1 MHHLLV
7 LLSGRR
13 MVVDSFGGNVIQAY
27 CVEAV
32 MRAAKKG
39 DDAVSLNRKIS
50 FSRIRGVQA
59 APEKDSASLN

>member
-1 MHHLLV
+1 
-7 LLSGRR
+7 